1 MPCIARNFLF
11 LLTGVGKGVFN
22 IFVGGLLFVAN
33 DSVMD
38 LVMGYA
44 MLGAGG
50 VFLFLSV
57 VKKMSD
63 DDLHAA
69 MTGMAKKDT
78 VKMKASATAAA
89 KKGYQD
95 NKESIH
101 KLAVDNKEVVAQV
114 AWDNK
119 EVIAE
124 AYMKPQSVQPSN
136 DYYGGNDN
144 YGGTQPAGNNTN
156 QNYDNNG

>member
-11 LLTGVGKGVFN
+11 LLTGVGKGLFN
-22 IFVGGLLFVAN
+22 LFVGGLLFISD

-38 LVMGYA
+38 KIMGFT
-44 MLGAGG
+44 MVGAGC
-50 VFLFLSV
+50 VFLFLST

-69 MTGMAKKDT
+69 ITGMAAKDT
-78 VKMKASATAAA
+78 TKMKASATAAA
-89 KKGYQD
+89 KKGYEE
-95 NKESIH
+95 NKDTIRQ
-101 KLAVDNKEVVAQV
+101 LAVDNKDVVAQV
-114 AWDNK
+114 AFDNR

-124 AYMKPQSVQPSN
+124 AYMKPQSVHPSS

-144 YGGTQPAGNNTN
+144 YGGT
-156 QNYDNNG
+156 